1 MSQQF
6 VHIGFDN
13 MLAISKIVAILKPN
27 STHVRCIVK
36 EARQKQLIVS
46 TTQGKKVR
54 SVILT
59 SDGYVFLSTL
69 NGRSITDRID
79 APKQPKASDE
89 AKDSV

>member
-1 MSQQF
+1 MNQQF

-13 MLAISKIVAILKPN
+13 VLAISKIVAILKPN
-27 STHVRCIVK
+27 STHVKGIVK
-36 EARQKQLIVS
+36 DARQRQLLVS
-46 TTQGKKVR
+46 ATQGKKVR

-69 NGRSITDRID
+69 NGRSIADRID
-79 APKQPKASDE
+79 VTKHLKVCDE